1 MLPQENEEI
10 EKIDFSQ
17 FFTISIFS
25 GYLILNYE
33 VIWILSIVRVE
44 NKRVFL
50 NSVRN
55 YV

>member
-1 MLPQENEEI
+1 MLPKVNEEI

-33 VIWILSIVRVE
+33 GIWIWNMARIE

-50 NSVRN
+50 NSVKN
-55 YV
+55 NA